1 MDLKAVRMERRVQY
15 WKTRRT
21 MTRMLKKVTPT
32 MTLITKFEAMEEKV
46 EHTTS
51 TTVQASNVKM
61 QIEKLNKRREM
72 MTCRIM
78 CHLVTI
84 NGKMRKKKT
93 KKVRMTYEK
102 KNLKAPIPPV

>member
-1 MDLKAVRMERRVQY
+1 
-15 WKTRRT
+15 
-21 MTRMLKKVTPT
+21 MTRMLKIVTAT

-84 NGKMRKKKT
+84 KGKMREEEDKESQND
-93 KKVRMTYEK
+93 V
-102 KNLKAPIPPV
+102 

>member
-1 MDLKAVRMERRVQY
+1 
-15 WKTRRT
+15 
-21 MTRMLKKVTPT
+21 MTSM
-32 MTLITKFEAMEEKV
+32 TKFEEMEVKV

-84 NGKMRKKKT
+84 KGKMRKKKT

-102 KNLKAPIPPV
+102 KNLKTPIYPSANREMVSIGMH